1 MQSYFFSFDKK
12 KRIFPISYLFFNSL
26 VTLLLKYESIY
37 INNFKK
43 DQKKYLFFYKKNF
56 ATFE

>member
-12 KRIFPISYLFFNSL
+12 KRIFPISYLLFSSL
-26 VTLLLKYESIY
+26 ATLLLKYESIY